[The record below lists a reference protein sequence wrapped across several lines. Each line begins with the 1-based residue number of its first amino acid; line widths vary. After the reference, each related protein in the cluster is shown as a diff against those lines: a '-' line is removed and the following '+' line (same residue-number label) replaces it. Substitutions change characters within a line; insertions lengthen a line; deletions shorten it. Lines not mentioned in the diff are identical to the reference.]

1 MLRGG
6 HGFFATDVFC
16 HGCFAT
22 DFFATDEHG
31 FSRIFTDETQ
41 GVGGCLGS
49 REAAKSRR
57 QGRVVQG
64 VWFVKVVFDFLPL
77 RNC

>member
-1 MLRGG
+1 VLRGG

-31 FSRIFTDETQ
+31 FSRMKRRVWV
-41 GVGGCLGS
+41 GVLAHAKPRS
-49 REAAKSRR
+49 REGT
-57 QGRVVQG
+57 GRVVQRG
-64 VWFVKVVFDFLPL
+64 VVEAE
-77 RNC
+77 RE